1 MALRK
6 AVFLEPDLPECTVKG
21 ARMTER
27 QYIKVSKEDRV
38 AILTVDNPPV
48 NSLNQQVVAEFQDAL
63 EELWADDQVK
73 VIVVTGGGQMVFMAG
88 ADINAILE
96 LKTPAEAKE
105 IVMQVH
111 ESFQRIENSS
121 KPIIAAINGHCLGAG
136 IELAMACHMRIANN
150 RAMFGQPEISLGII
164 PGFGGTQ
171 RLSRLVGK
179 SKALELILT
188 GDRITGAEAASIGLV
203 NRAVPGTEVMKTAM
217 GLAKKISSFGKL
229 AIAATLEAVNE
240 GLTVGMKES
249 LEIEADKFS
258 SLVETEDMREG
269 LTAFLE
275 KRQPKFQDK

>member
-1 MALRK
+1 
-6 AVFLEPDLPECTVKG
+6 
-21 ARMTER
+21 MTER
-27 QYIKVSKEDRV
+27 QLVKVSKGDRV
-38 AILTVDNPPV
+38 AIVTIDNPPA
-48 NSLNQQVVAEFQDAL
+48 NTLNEQVVAEFQSAL
-63 EELWADDQVK
+63 EELWADDEVK

-88 ADINAILE
+88 ADINVILE

-111 ESFQRIENSS
+111 ELFQRIENST

-136 IELAMACHMRIANN
+136 LELSMACHMRIANN

-203 NRAVPGTEVMKTAM
+203 NRAVPGTEVMKTAT

-229 AIAATLEAVNE
+229 AIAATLEAVND
-240 GLTVGMKES
+240 GLRVGMKES

-258 SLVETEDMREG
+258 GLVETEDMREG

>member
-1 MALRK
+1 M
-6 AVFLEPDLPECTVKG
+6 G
-21 ARMTER
+21 ER

-38 AILTVDNPPV
+38 AILTIDNPPA
-48 NSLNQQVVAEFQDAL
+48 NTLNQQVVAEFQSAL
-63 EELWADDQVK
+63 DELWADDEVK
-73 VIVVTGGGQMVFMAG
+73 VIVVTGGGQMVFVAG
-88 ADINAILE
+88 ADINAILA

-111 ESFQRIENSS
+111 ELFQRIENSS

-150 RAMFGQPEISLGII
+150 RAMFGQPEITLGII

-171 RLSRLVGK
+171 RLSRLAGK

-203 NRAVPGTEVMKTAM
+203 NKAVPGTEVMKTAM

-229 AIAATLEAVNE
+229 CIAATLEAVNE
-240 GLTVGMKES
+240 GLEVGLKEG

>member
-1 MALRK
+1 
-6 AVFLEPDLPECTVKG
+6 
-21 ARMTER
+21 MTER
-27 QYIKVSKEDRV
+27 QYIKVSKDDRV
-38 AILTVDNPPV
+38 AIITIDNPPV
-48 NSLNQQVVAEFQDAL
+48 NSLNQQVVAEFQSAL
-63 EELWADDQVK
+63 EELWADDDVK
-73 VIVVTGGGQMVFMAG
+73 AIVITGGGQMVFMAG
-88 ADINAILE
+88 ADINAILQ

-111 ESFQRIENSS
+111 ALFRRIEDSS

-136 IELAMACHMRIANN
+136 NELAMACHMRIANN

-171 RLSRLVGK
+171 RLARLVGK
-179 SKALELILT
+179 GKALELILT

-203 NRAVPGTEVMKTAM
+203 NRAVPGTEVMKTAL
-217 GLAKKISSFGKL
+217 GLAKKIASFGRPC
-229 AIAATLEAVNE
+229 ITATLEAVNE
-240 GLTVGMKES
+240 GLAVS
-249 LEIEADKFS
+249 LEECFEIEADRFS

>member
-1 MALRK
+1 MA
-6 AVFLEPDLPECTVKG
+6 
-21 ARMTER
+21 ER
-27 QYIKVSKEDRV
+27 QYVKLAKEDGV
-38 AILTVDNPPV
+38 PILTIDNPPV
-48 NSLNQQVVAEFQDAL
+48 NMISRPVVNDLQSAL
-63 EELWADDQVK
+63 DELWADDEVK
-73 VIVVTGGGQMVFMAG
+73 VIVITGGGQMVFIAG

-96 LKTPAEAKE
+96 LKTPAQAKE
-105 IVMQVH
+105 IVTEVH
-111 ESFQRIENSS
+111 QLFLRIENSS

-136 IELAMACHMRIANN
+136 NELAMACHMRIANN
-150 RAMFGQPEISLGII
+150 RAMFGQPEIGLGIT

-179 SKALELILT
+179 AKALELILT

-203 NRAVPGTEVMKTAM
+203 NKAVPGTEVMKTAV
-217 GLAKKISSFGKL
+217 GLAKKISSFGGPVIR
-229 AIAATLEAVNE
+229 AVVEAVNE
-240 GLTVGMKES
+240 GLRVSLAEG